1 MSSKL
6 SVFIATSLDGF
17 IARAGGEIDWLERAN
32 ATVPSGED
40 CGYSQFMT
48 TIDALVLG
56 RASFEKVCSF
66 PEWPYGQLPVYVLS
80 SRLRQLPAGT
90 PASVV
95 LLNAEPTEVVRI
107 IANVGHFNLYID
119 GGKTIQAFLSRRLIS
134 EITVTVIPVL
144 LGGIVL
150 YVGMYLLSQRVV
162 MFVSIGVGMLIWLA
176 ALFWAVRLGPNRL
189 MA

>member
-56 RASFEKVCSF
+56 RASFEKVCGF

-80 SRLRQLPAGT
+80 STLRQLPAGT

-107 IANVGHFNLYID
+107 IANAGHLNLYID

-144 LGGIVL
+144 LGSGLRLFGDLAADVSL
-150 YVGMYLLSQRVV
+150 RLLSARSYPFG
-162 MFVSIGVGMLIWLA
+162 FVQSHY
-176 ALFWAVRLGPNRL
+176 AV
-189 MA
+189 ASEA